1 MQRILTIIVTL
12 LCTLTTFAQFP
23 APKEGWIAVPGASR
37 EDYGV
42 YVFQRDI
49 SLATVAKKMRVRVS
63 GDNRYKL
70 FVNGKIAS
78 IGPARSDVKHWN
90 CEEVDLAPYLQTG
103 SNTVTALVW
112 NEGVDRPA
120 ANMTYRTG
128 FFLRAVDKA
137 AAIFN
142 TNAQWRCREDIS
154 YRPVSVSVPGYYAA
168 GPGERRDMHLAIV
181 LPSAGQQTLNTSC
194 WQQAAVISPAN
205 YIGQAGAFGTYPGWM
220 IKKSELPQRELT
232 MQRLM
237 KVPLTENV
245 KVDNAFLKGV
255 APITIP
261 AHTTAKIIL
270 DNNVETNAYV
280 TLKFSGGD
288 NSRIALGYTEA
299 FYNSQ
304 PRNFMDVPA
313 KGNRNDIE
321 GKVFI
326 GRTDTVIS
334 NGQPHQAFTTLM
346 WRTYR
351 YIVLTV
357 TTANEALTLDDLYG
371 TFIGYPFQQKAHI
384 TLTNG
389 AAGNK
394 QRQQNDDMLQIFNI
408 GWRTAR
414 LCAIETYM
422 DCPYYEQMQYFGDS
436 RIQALVTL
444 FMTGDVRL
452 VKQLLDAG
460 DWSRDA
466 DGVTQSRYPAS
477 IEQWIQ
483 PYALHYIYTLHDYM
497 MYANDTTFLKS
508 KLMTER
514 TILDY
519 FHRYQLADGRVKD
532 LPGWN
537 FTDWVDNDANWQD
550 GVALP
555 GADGCNAVMD
565 LQLLY
570 AYQMAADLESHI
582 DMKAYARLYSQRA
595 EQLKVTIRNRY
606 WRQQGLFS
614 DRSDKDVFSQHAN
627 ALAIIT
633 GVVDGDTALS
643 VARHIEAGSI
653 DSNTN
658 TKSDEARLAPASIYF
673 KFYTHQAMA
682 KAGLGDNYLDWLG
695 LWRRYLQLGLTTCGE
710 TSDVNATRSDC
721 HAWGASPNIEFFRT
735 VLGIDSDA
743 PCFSRVVIRPHLGTI
758 RKIGGTMPTPYGNI
772 TVSYERHGDSLSA
785 MITLPDN
792 LSGTLLWNAKSYPL
806 HGGQNK
812 L

>member
-1 MQRILTIIVTL
+1 MQRILTIIVTF
-12 LCTLTTFAQFP
+12 LCTLTSFAQFP
-23 APKEGWIAVPGASR
+23 APTEGWIAVPGASR
-37 EDYGV
+37 EGYGV

-49 SLATVAKKMRVRVS
+49 SLSTIAEQMRVWVS

-70 FVNGKIAS
+70 FVNGKIVS

-112 NEGVDRPA
+112 NEGTERPA

-128 FFLRAVDKA
+128 FFLHAIDKA
-137 AAIFN
+137 ADIFN
-142 TNAQWRCREDIS
+142 TNKQWRCREDKS
-154 YRPVSVSVPGYYAA
+154 YRPISVSVPGYYAA
-168 GPGERRDMHLAIV
+168 GPGERRDMHLAIAI
-181 LPSAGQQTLNTSC
+181 PPTGQQTLNTSS
-194 WQQAAVISPAN
+194 WQQATVISGAN

-220 IKKSELPQRELT
+220 LKRSTLPLREL
-232 MQRLM
+232 R
-237 KVPLTENV
+237 TERMAVIRQNVNV
-245 KVDNAFLKGV
+245 KADNNFLKGK

-270 DNNVETNAYV
+270 DNKVETNAYV

-299 FYNSQ
+299 FYDAL
-304 PRNFMDVPA
+304 PRNFMETPT

-321 GKVFI
+321 GKMFI
-326 GRTDTVIS
+326 GRTDTIIS
-334 NGQPHQAFTTLM
+334 NGQQGQEFTTLM

-371 TFIGYPFQQKAHI
+371 TFTGYPFQQEAH
-384 TLTNG
+384 LSLVKG
-389 AAGNK
+389 SAGSK
-394 QRQQNDDMLQIFNI
+394 QRRLNDDIRQIFDI

-444 FMTGDVRL
+444 FMTGDDRL

-537 FTDWVDNDANWQD
+537 FTDWVDHDANWQA
-550 GVALP
+550 GVAMP

-570 AYQMAADLESHI
+570 AYQMAADLEAHI
-582 DMKAYARLYSQRA
+582 GMKAYARLYAQRA
-595 EQLKVTIRNRY
+595 EQLQATIRNRY
-606 WRQQGLFS
+606 WRQQQGLFS

-627 ALAIIT
+627 ALAILT
-633 GVVDGDTALS
+633 GVVDGTTALS
-643 VARHIEAGSI
+643 VARHIETGSI
-653 DSNTN
+653 DNN
-658 TKSDEARLAPASIYF
+658 TKADKVLLAPASIYF
-673 KFYTHQAMA
+673 KFYTHQAMT
-682 KAGLGDNYLDWLG
+682 KAGLGDDYMDWLG
-695 LWRRYLQLGLTTCGE
+695 IWRRHLHLGLTTCGE

-743 PCFSRVVIRPHLGTI
+743 PCFSHVVIRPHLGSI
-758 RKIGGTMPTPYGNI
+758 NKIGGTMPTPYGNI
-772 TVSYERHGDSLSA
+772 TVSYERRGNSLSA
-785 MITLPDN
+785 VITLPDN
-792 LSGTLLWNAKSYPL
+792 ISGNLMWNGKNYPL
-806 HGGQNK
+806 HGGQNI